1 MSVQA
6 EHNISAKTEVFLNKG
21 QLQAYLERIGYQAKW
36 SATLDCFRTIHRLH
50 PQCIPFENLNPFL
63 RIPVR
68 LGKDDLVKKLI
79 HDQRGGYCFEHN
91 LLFGQVLKSLGFQ
104 VKGLAARILW
114 NAPTGA
120 IPPRQHMLLLVKA
133 EGQDY
138 IADVGFGGLT
148 LTSPLLLQPDLEQE
162 TPHEPFRLAMDKGQY
177 LLRVKVKGEWRD
189 VYRFGLEEQF
199 LPDYEVSNWY
209 LSNHPDSHFVTGL
222 IAARSAPGVR
232 YALMNNQLSIHHMA
246 GLTEKRRLGS
256 AGEIRQV
263 LQDTFQIRLPEEGL
277 QENAFDRVLF
287 P

>member
-1 MSVQA
+1 MSEQA
-6 EHNISAKTEVFLNKG
+6 EQNTSGQAEAPIEKD
-21 QLQAYLERIGYQAKW
+21 QLQAYFERIGYQAKW

-91 LLFGQVLKSLGFQ
+91 LLFGQVLKSLGFR

-114 NAPTGA
+114 NAPVGA
-120 IPPRQHMLLLVKA
+120 ITPRGHMLLLVEA
-133 EGQDY
+133 EEQTY
-138 IADVGFGGLT
+138 LADVGFGGLT

-162 TPHEPFRLAMDKGQY
+162 TPHELFRLIMDRDQY
-177 LLRVKVKGEWRD
+177 VLQVSIKEVWKS
-189 VYRFGLEEQF
+189 VYSFSLEEQF
-199 LPDYEVSNWY
+199 QPDYEVTNWY

-232 YALMNNQLSIHHMA
+232 YALRNSQLSVHYVE
-246 GLTEKRRLGS
+246 GPTEKRVLES
-256 AGEIRQV
+256 AGEIKRV
-263 LQDTFQIRLPEEGL
+263 LQDTFQIRLPKEDELG
-277 QENAFDRVLF
+277 NAFERIIL